1 MTKREE
7 TPLDANLD
15 HRLLRVFREGMR
27 ARDTGAEDPY
37 RAGTLEHCLHA
48 SGWVSRDL
56 SLALQRESGGKYTA
70 PELLAVNPAEGA
82 AKPIEPEAALTSNIG
97 TYIADTAK
105 SIVSGA
111 RRGAYGSPERNF
123 ERIARYWTAY
133 FQNTGRDVTV
143 AASDVSP
150 LMRFV
155 KEARLNENPKH
166 LDSFVDLVGYTLTGA
181 ETNGVD
187 IPD

>member
-1 MTKREE
+1 MRPEVKAGQKWKWLGKFDASMLTPGEAYDVLRVNGANIFIDDDNQRQGVPTPHSWSLDPEE
-7 TPLDANLD
+7 D
-15 HRLLRVFREGMR
+15 HRSFYECFELVEPGV
-27 ARDTGAEDPY
+27 APAPDIGA
-37 RAGTLEHCLHA
+37 H
-48 SGWVSRDL
+48 
-56 SLALQRESGGKYTA
+56 
-70 PELLAVNPAEGA
+70 
-82 AKPIEPEAALTSNIG
+82 
-97 TYIADTAK
+97 IADTAK

-133 FQNTGRDVTV
+133 FQNTGRGVTV
-143 AASDVSP
+143 TASDVSP
-150 LMRFV
+150 MMRFV

>member
-1 MTKREE
+1 MSDDVLMQLFVCGPTWDGDLASKSERDLLVRAKLCEREDGWNFL
-7 TPLDANLD
+7 TRLGVLAAVRRGLQAHDWADTRWYRKAANLGPEPTAKA
-15 HRLLRVFREGMR
+15 VR
-27 ARDTGAEDPY
+27 APSVGA
-37 RAGTLEHCLHA
+37 H
-48 SGWVSRDL
+48 
-56 SLALQRESGGKYTA
+56 
-70 PELLAVNPAEGA
+70 
-82 AKPIEPEAALTSNIG
+82 
-97 TYIADTAK
+97 IADTAK

>member
-1 MTKREE
+1 MSIQIEE
-7 TPLDANLD
+7 
-15 HRLLRVFREGMR
+15 
-27 ARDTGAEDPY
+27 
-37 RAGTLEHCLHA
+37 
-48 SGWVSRDL
+48 
-56 SLALQRESGGKYTA
+56 GKYYRTRDGRKVGPVQFTRIDGKVLPLWATA
-70 PELLAVNPAEGA
+70 PGFSDAHWYTQYNDAHWAGDYANASAFNPTVDDLMEEWVD
-82 AKPIEPEAALTSNIG
+82 EPEAALTPNIG
-97 TYIADTAK
+97 AYIADTAK

-143 AASDVSP
+143 TAYDVSP
-150 LMRFV
+150 MMRFV

-166 LDSFVDLVGYTLTGA
+166 SDSFVDLVGYALTGA

>member
-1 MTKREE
+1 MSDDVLMQLFVFGPTWDGDLASKSERDDLVRAKLCEREDGWNFL
-7 TPLDANLD
+7 TRLGVSAAVRRGLQARDWADTRFYRKAANLGSE
-15 HRLLRVFREGMR
+15 RV
-27 ARDTGAEDPY
+27 
-37 RAGTLEHCLHA
+37 
-48 SGWVSRDL
+48 
-56 SLALQRESGGKYTA
+56 
-70 PELLAVNPAEGA
+70 
-82 AKPIEPEAALTSNIG
+82 EPEAALTPNIG
-97 TYIADTAK
+97 AYIADTAK

-143 AASDVSP
+143 TASDVSP
-150 LMRFV
+150 MMRFV

-166 LDSFVDLVGYTLTGA
+166 SDSFVDLVGYALTGA

-187 IPD
+187 TPD